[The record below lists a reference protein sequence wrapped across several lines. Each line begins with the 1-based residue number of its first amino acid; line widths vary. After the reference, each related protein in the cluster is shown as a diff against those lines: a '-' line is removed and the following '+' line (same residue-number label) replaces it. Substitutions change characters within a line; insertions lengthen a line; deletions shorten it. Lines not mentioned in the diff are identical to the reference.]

1 MKSQSKFQSKLR
13 SQSQAQAQVQEQAQ
27 ANQSKKSRGRPKRQS
42 IGSTEAAHNENVNLG
57 LGSKLNQYNIKQC
70 SVQLNP
76 INLEQSA
83 MDETSPA
90 PVAVP
95 KKRGRKPKNALAA
108 AAAAAAA
115 SAKQPDDTPTKASE
129 ITDDETN
136 KDNLQ
141 KKSDDKSDAN
151 DTLDATDADDA
162 NDSIEKAEKPPK
174 LSLSERKLA
183 RKAETEA
190 IIASG
195 GRGKRTPKPN
205 PRYLDEPSAA
215 QTPNS
220 ANKQQKDELDPV
232 EHAAGE
238 EGDDEMN
245 QSSDERRN
253 EGPLKKRMLQKVGIK
268 SGSGPGPGRK
278 PKGTPGRKPGSGAAA
293 GYKRKLDVDI
303 DIDDDHGRKLFMDA
317 KRRLQNVSAS
327 VKFTNNF

>member
-1 MKSQSKFQSKLR
+1 MKSQSKSKLHAQSQKQ
-13 SQSQAQAQVQEQAQ
+13 SQSQS
-27 ANQSKKSRGRPKRQS
+27 QSMKSRGRPKKS
-42 IGSTEAAHNENVNLG
+42 IGPTETRTQNVNLD
-57 LGSKLNQYNIKQC
+57 LGSKFVEYNIKQC

-83 MDETSPA
+83 MDESSPA

-108 AAAAAAA
+108 AEAAPTPK
-115 SAKQPDDTPTKASE
+115 AKQPDETPTKASAA
-129 ITDDETN
+129 TDDETPH
-136 KDNLQ
+136 KDNDP

-151 DTLDATDADDA
+151 DTIEANDASDA
-162 NDSIEKAEKPPK
+162 NDSMEKAEKPPK

-205 PRYLDEPSAA
+205 PRYLDEQPAA
-215 QTPNS
+215 LAS
-220 ANKQQKDELDPV
+220 ANKSQKDELDPA
-232 EHAAGE
+232 EQAAGE
-238 EGDDEMN
+238 DGDDEMN

-268 SGSGPGPGRK
+268 SGPGRK
-278 PKGTPGRKPGSGAAA
+278 PGVKGTPGRKPGSGAA
-293 GYKRKLDVDI
+293 GYKRKLEVDI
-303 DIDDDHGRKLFMDA
+303 DIDDDHGRKLFLDA
-317 KRRLQNVSAS
+317 KRRFQNVSAAMLVFS
-327 VKFTNNF
+327 P

>member
-1 MKSQSKFQSKLR
+1 MKNSQSKLQEKSQSQ
-13 SQSQAQAQVQEQAQ
+13 SQSQ
-27 ANQSKKSRGRPKRQS
+27 SKKPRGRPKRS
-42 IGSTEAAHNENVNLG
+42 IGPTETHQENVNLD
-57 LGSKLNQYNIKQC
+57 LGSKFVQYNIKQC

-115 SAKQPDDTPTKASE
+115 TAKQPDDTPTKASE
-129 ITDDETN
+129 VTDDETS
-136 KDNLQ
+136 KDNAP
-141 KKSDDKSDAN
+141 KKSDAKSDAN
-151 DTLDATDADDA
+151 DDTVEANDTSDA
-162 NDSIEKAEKPPK
+162 NDSPEKAEKPPK

-205 PRYLDEPSAA
+205 PKYLDEPAA
-215 QTPNS
+215 LAS
-220 ANKQQKDELDPV
+220 ANKQQKDELDPA

-268 SGSGPGPGRK
+268 SGPGRK
-278 PKGTPGRKPGSGAAA
+278 PGKGTPGRKPGSGAA
-293 GYKRKLDVDI
+293 GFKRKLEVDI
-303 DIDDDHGRKLFMDA
+303 DIDDDHGRKLFLDA
-317 KRRLQNVSAS
+317 KRRFQNVSSIHAIS
-327 VKFTNNF
+327 SCIF